1 MAWHC
6 CCIQWKC
13 GLVHED
19 VLFTAASWETALSP
33 MKPHTNINWMLIHS
47 EHLCTS
53 WLHGWSGSHKFWV
66 LSPFTYHRTNPHHPS
81 TRWMK
86 TLWSELV
93 HASCYIAQFKCVHN
107 TAVSIQSA
115 ICAGSHTH
123 VNQPVSRKRG
133 NLMVWLGKHALKV
146 CSKSPPEISS
156 PKFMM
161 ISRMQK
167 ATIRWGFE
175 M

>member
-1 MAWHC
+1 MALLLHSMEMWTCSWRCSFYC
-6 CCIQWKC
+6 CFMGKLHFPQWN
-13 GLVHED
+13 
-19 VLFTAASWETALSP
+19 
-33 MKPHTNINWMLIHS
+33 HTQTLIECLYIS

-115 ICAGSHTH
+115 ICAGPHTH
-123 VNQPVSRKRG
+123 VNQPASRKRG

-146 CSKSPPEISS
+146 CSKSPSESSS
-156 PKFMM
+156 PTVIM

-167 ATIRWGFE
+167 ATIRWEFKR
-175 M
+175 